1 MAYQTGIHQITT
13 MRRRLV
19 NSNPAGVLAGRHD
32 RTWKQADR
40 LLRVT
45 GRRGGWWIWSLALA
59 TLVSVSAEILL
70 PTALGRA
77 LDALPDGGH
86 LTWALLA
93 CAGLIAA
100 MVAGKVLGD
109 IATGASNAR
118 CTAWLRMTLIR
129 HLVAIGPAATRRFEP
144 GDLVTRVTRNAS
156 EAGQV
161 GVTAVMGAAGLVPPV
176 ASIVALTLIDPWVGL
191 TALAGVVVMAGLL
204 RVFVRD
210 NTETI
215 RGYLHSQGLIA
226 ARLLDSLSG
235 ARTIAAAG
243 SIKQERQRILQPLP
257 GLREHGVRMWR
268 NQVRMTGQAAV
279 IGPLLQ
285 LSVVGVAGFG
295 VVDGRLSVGELY
307 AASRYAV
314 LAAGIGSAVGFL
326 NKLARA
332 RAGSRR
338 AAEVLVEPVTRYGA
352 ARLPRSS
359 AEGGRLEFRGVRVS
373 AAGET
378 IIDGLDLVV
387 PAGATVAVV
396 GRSGTGKS
404 LLAALAGRLAD
415 PEQGQVLL
423 DGVALPDL
431 SRAQLRSAVGFAF
444 ECPALVGDTIEDV
457 INFGSRSRTT
467 AKVREAAATACADTF
482 IERLPEGYRTELAAA
497 PLSGGE
503 MQRLGL
509 ARAFVRPYRVLI
521 LDDATSSLDT
531 VTERQVGAVLA
542 SRGPSGGQGQTRL
555 IIAHRAATAART
567 DLVAWLDRGTLRGL
581 RHHSELWRD
590 PDYRALFGAEAVP
603 VEPAA
608 VVESVPPVQLPVP
621 AGPQS
626 VTTRSMGV
634 SA

>member
-1 MAYQTGIHQITT
+1 M
-13 MRRRLV
+13 
-19 NSNPAGVLAGRHD
+19 NSNPAGVPAGPHNPMSS
-32 RTWKQADR
+32 QADR
-40 LLRVT
+40 LLLST
-45 GRRGGWWIWSLALA
+45 GRRGGLWIWFLALA
-59 TLVSVSAEILL
+59 MLATAGADILL

-77 LDALPDGGH
+77 LDTLPAGGH
-86 LTWALLA
+86 LTWAPLA
-93 CAGLIAA
+93 CAGLIAII
-100 MVAGKVLGD
+100 VAGKVIGD

-118 CTAWLRMTLIR
+118 CTAWLRMTLVE
-129 HLVAIGPAATRRFEP
+129 HLLAVGPAATRRFEP

-161 GVTAVMGAAGLVPPV
+161 GVTAVMVGVGLLPPV
-176 ASIVALTLIDPWVGL
+176 GSIIALMVIDPWVGL
-191 TALAGVVVMAGLL
+191 TALAGLVAMAGLL

-226 ARLLDSLSG
+226 ARLLDALSG

-243 SIKQERQRILQPLP
+243 SIERERRRILQPLP

-268 NQVRMTGQAAV
+268 NQVRVTSQAAV

-285 LSVVGVAGFG
+285 LAVVGVAGLG
-295 VVDGRLSVGELY
+295 VVAGRLSVGELY

-314 LAAGIGSAVGFL
+314 MAAGIGSAVGFL
-326 NKLARA
+326 NKLSRA
-332 RAGSRR
+332 QAGGRR
-338 AAEVLVEPVTRYGA
+338 AAEVLTEPVTRYGDA
-352 ARLPRSS
+352 KLPGSS
-359 AEGGRLEFRGVRVS
+359 DRASSDRGGPGGRLEFRGVRVS

-378 IIDGLDLVV
+378 VIDGLDLVV

-396 GRSGTGKS
+396 GRSGAGKS

-423 DGVALPDL
+423 DGVALPEL

-444 ECPALVGDTIEDV
+444 ERPALVGDTIEDV
-457 INFGSRSRTT
+457 INFGSRIRTE
-467 AKVREAAATACADTF
+467 AKIHEAAAMARADTF
-482 IERLPEGYRTELAAA
+482 VERLPEGYRTELAAA

-509 ARAFVRPYRVLI
+509 ARAFARPYRVLI

-531 VTERQVGAVLA
+531 VTERQVSAVLA
-542 SRGPSGGQGQTRL
+542 NGGRGQTRL
-555 IIAHRAATAART
+555 IIAHRVATAART
-567 DLVAWLDRGTLRGL
+567 DLVAWLDRGTLRSL
-581 RHHSELWRD
+581 RPHSELWRD

-603 VEPAA
+603 A
-608 VVESVPPVQLPVP
+608 SI
-621 AGPQS
+621 
-626 VTTRSMGV
+626 GV